1 MSEVEKLRALLAEAL
16 SGLSR
21 EQVLNEDTE
30 RWEWV
35 HHDLAKRIKA
45 TLAEPL
51 KAEYSQ
57 DEVNEMTT
65 DMIALRK
72 EYEKNAYR
80 RGAEAMREAAA
91 RQCETAS
98 PTHGRPTTVGSGYAA
113 AIRSLPTPEDKP

>member
-1 MSEVEKLRALLAEAL
+1 MTENEKLRSLLAEARVL
-16 SGLSR
+16 CDYNVDAQGRR
-21 EQVLNEDTE
+21 ELRV
-30 RWEWV
+30 
-35 HHDLAKRIKA
+35 RIDA
-45 TLAEPL
+45 ALAEPL

-91 RQCETAS
+91 QVAHNRAILPVDTA
-98 PTHGRPTTVGSGYAA
+98 TDAA
-113 AIRSLPTPEDKP
+113 WCRSAACIEGVIRAMPIPEDKP